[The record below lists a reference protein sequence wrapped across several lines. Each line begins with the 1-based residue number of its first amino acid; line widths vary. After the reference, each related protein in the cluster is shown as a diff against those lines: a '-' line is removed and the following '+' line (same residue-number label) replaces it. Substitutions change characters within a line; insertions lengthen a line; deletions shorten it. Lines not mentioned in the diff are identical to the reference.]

1 MHTHTARRTQAV
13 HVQTSSGAVVVRA
26 CSVFEV
32 EWGVGK
38 ADALSSLRRV
48 RFLSHSFC
56 LTLNC
61 CTKVFVLLLL
71 LLLWL
76 VCCCLPLVD
85 FQRPG
90 LFFGY
95 WVYKLGQV
103 ADSKVGQFI
112 TAMLFERL
120 PRVGCRCCPV
130 IFRP

>member
-1 MHTHTARRTQAV
+1 M
-13 HVQTSSGAVVVRA
+13 
-26 CSVFEV
+26 CEV

-71 LLLWL
+71 LLLQLWL

-85 FQRPG
+85 FQRPS

-112 TAMLFERL
+112 TAMHF
-120 PRVGCRCCPV
+120 
-130 IFRP
+130 